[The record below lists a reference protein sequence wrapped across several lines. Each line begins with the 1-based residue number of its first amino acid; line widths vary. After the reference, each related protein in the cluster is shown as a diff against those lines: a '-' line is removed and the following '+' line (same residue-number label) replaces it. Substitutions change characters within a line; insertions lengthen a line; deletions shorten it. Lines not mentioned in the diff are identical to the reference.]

1 MYKETNIRE
10 KKRKKI
16 TKFLKV
22 VSSFVSVSFHKT
34 AFFFLLLL
42 LQSLHPINQTKA
54 AFPAEPIQ
62 GQKLYFTDC
71 SEVLQVKEKT
81 YAMDTDN
88 RESTVV

>member
-1 MYKETNIRE
+1 ME
-10 KKRKKI
+10 KNKF

-34 AFFFLLLL
+34 AFFFLLL

-62 GQKLYFTDC
+62 GQKLCFTDC